1 MTRQYNIL
9 LIDDDLDQGEQL
21 RDAVE
26 EINSEGLEFTVSCK
40 IATNEKDATY
50 LLYTE
55 SFDGLIVDLQL
66 NQGEEVG
73 SGIELSGNTLL
84 NHILEKELV
93 PVIVRTGTPE
103 MFNNKFE
110 DSNNIIKIYAKG
122 EANFYDIVLEL
133 IKINE
138 SSLFK
143 IFGTRGKIRESI
155 NQLFWQV
162 IPECF
167 SSWNGELTITMPDKE
182 KTIIRYISSWLINKY
197 NFIDNQY
204 TTQDPIEMYMFPN
217 TIEQVCTGDIF
228 IKDKQYFFV
237 LTPACDLANQKTD
250 NILLANIVSHS
261 VITRFFQEIE
271 EFKDLDPSSQES
283 KYNKKMNKLSRWFRN
298 GELPRFHFLP
308 KVSFFDGGFI
318 DFQQLSSVSYDSEN
332 RRISDNDYEKLG
344 VLTDSF
350 VKEIISRFGA
360 YYQRQGQPEF
370 DQIRVLEYL
379 LDKEG

>member
-1 MTRQYNIL
+1 MTRKYNIL

-40 IATNEKDATY
+40 IAPNEKDATY

-66 NQGEEVG
+66 KQGEEAG

-122 EANFYDIVLEL
+122 EANFYDLVLEL

-162 IPECF
+162 IPDCF

-228 IKDKQYFFV
+228 IKDKEYFFV

-261 VITRFFQEIE
+261 EITKFFQEIE
-271 EFKDLDPSSQES
+271 EFKELDPSSQES
-283 KYNKKMNKLSRWFRN
+283 KYNRKMNKLSRWFRN

-332 RRISDNDYEKLG
+332 RRISDTDYEKLG

-379 LDKEG
+379 LDKEV